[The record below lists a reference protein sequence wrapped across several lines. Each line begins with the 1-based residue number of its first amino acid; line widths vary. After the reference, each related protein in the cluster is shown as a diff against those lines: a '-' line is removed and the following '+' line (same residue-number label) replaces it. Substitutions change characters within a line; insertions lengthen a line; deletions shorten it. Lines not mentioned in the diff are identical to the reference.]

1 MALTRIRRTGLNDG
15 LVSDAKLD
23 SGVGTQAVTTST
35 IRNGAV
41 TTLKLADNSITTE
54 KLSTSV
60 GLEAIDTSVLR
71 DGSVTPPKID
81 TTSTFNFNSA
91 TVATSLNVTGKV
103 SRDDAVGVDV
113 SGSDITIA
121 GGAGTGSATGG
132 YIRLKTSKAS
142 GTSGSSA
149 NNLTDAIVVT
159 GEGKVGIG
167 VGSPTEDL
175 EVANNV
181 VINGELTVLGGTTT
195 VSTTNTVI
203 GDKLIELG
211 NGVVGSPAG
220 DSGIVFERGSEDN
233 AFIGYDESEDKF
245 AIGTG
250 SFTGTTSG
258 DLGITRGTLIADL
271 EAASIAVAG
280 VGSSVTFDGAVVTIE
295 PTGSNVPLLKVDPT
309 NNKMGIGQ
317 EPNNALAQI
326 LQVQGTV
333 GATAFIGD
341 GNGLTN
347 LSGFT
352 GAGDGTESIPGMSFF
367 QDQDNGFYRPSSDQ
381 MGMCLGGAEKILYN
395 DQGDS
400 LVLTRD
406 IHGQDCGQ
414 VVTATIQAAVIDTFT
429 IADYYSGK
437 YVVQV
442 VSGAYVQVK
451 EVLIMHDGTDI
462 FIEEYATMT
471 SGGLNEGALGTI
483 TAQYNGAN
491 IEVIFTPSYATN
503 TVKYFRSLIRS

>member
-41 TTLKLADNSITTE
+41 TTLKLADNSITAE
-54 KLSTSV
+54 KLSTTG
-60 GLEAIDTSVLR
+60 GLEAINTAVIR
-71 DGSVTPPKID
+71 DGAITPPKID
-81 TTSTFNFNSA
+81 TTANFSFFSA
-91 TVATSLNVTGKV
+91 TVASSLSVTGKV
-103 SRDDAVGVDV
+103 SRDDATGTDV

-121 GGAGTGSATGG
+121 GGAGTGAASGG
-132 YIRLKTSKAS
+132 FIRLKTAPAAAS
-142 GTSGSSA
+142 GTSV
-149 NNLTDAIVVT
+149 NTLVDAVVVT
-159 GEGKVGIG
+159 GQGKVGIG

-181 VINGELTVLGGTTT
+181 VINGQLTVLGATTT

-211 NGVVGSPAG
+211 NGVVGNPTG
-220 DSGIVFERGSEDN
+220 DAGIVLERGSEPN
-233 AFIGYDESEDKF
+233 AFIGFDESEDKF
-245 AIGTG
+245 TLGTG
-250 SFTGTTSG
+250 SFTGNTSG
-258 DLGITRGTLIADL
+258 DLTYTPGILVADL
-271 EAASIAVAG
+271 EATTVSVTGLNSA
-280 VGSSVTFDGAVVTIE
+280 VTFDGAVVTIE
-295 PTGSNVPLLKVDPT
+295 PSGSNIPIFKVDPV
-309 NNKMGIGQ
+309 NNKIGIGQ
-317 EPNNALAQI
+317 DPNNALAQI

-352 GAGDGTESIPGMSFF
+352 GAGDGTEAIPGISFF
-367 QDQDNGFYRPSSDQ
+367 QDQDNGFYRPSPDQ
-381 MGMCLGGAEKILYN
+381 MGLCLGGDEKIRYN

-400 LVLTRD
+400 LVLTKD
-406 IHGQDCGQ
+406 IHGTDAG
-414 VVTATIQAAVIDTFT
+414 VVTTATIQAAVIDTFT
-429 IADYYSGK
+429 TADYYSGK

-442 VSGAYVQVK
+442 VSGAYVQTK
-451 EVLIMHDGTDI
+451 EVLIMHDGTDL

-471 SGGLNEGALGTI
+471 SGGLVQGALGTI
-483 TAQYNGAN
+483 SAQFNGN
-491 IEVIFTPSYATN
+491 NVEVIFTPTYAAN
-503 TVKYFRSLIRS
+503 TIKYYRSLIRS

>member
-23 SGVGTQAVTTST
+23 SGVGTQAVTTSV

-54 KLSTSV
+54 KLSTAG
-60 GLEAIDTSVLR
+60 GLEAINTGVIR
-71 DGSVTPPKID
+71 DGAITPPKID
-81 TTSTFNFNSA
+81 TTATFSFFAAS
-91 TVATSLNVTGKV
+91 VASSLSVTGKV
-103 SRDDAVGVDV
+103 SRDDASGTDV

-121 GGAGTGSATGG
+121 GGAGTGAASGG
-132 YIRLKTSKAS
+132 FIRLKTAPA
-142 GTSGSSA
+142 GTTGTGV
-149 NNLTDAIVVT
+149 NTLVDAVVVT
-159 GEGKVGIG
+159 GQGKVGIG

-181 VINGELTVLGGTTT
+181 VINGELTVLGTTTT
-195 VSTTNTVI
+195 VSTTNTVV

-211 NGVVGSPAG
+211 NGIVGSPTG
-220 DSGIVFERGSEDN
+220 DAGIVLERGSEDN
-233 AFIGYDESEDKF
+233 AFIGFDESEDKF
-245 AIGTG
+245 ALGIGN
-250 SFTGTTSG
+250 FTGITSG
-258 DLGITRGTLIADL
+258 DLTYTTGTLIANL
-271 EAASIAVAG
+271 EANSLTVSGLNSAV
-280 VGSSVTFDGAVVTIE
+280 VFDGASVTIE
-295 PTGSNVPLLKVDPT
+295 PSGSNIPIFKVDPV
-309 NNKMGIGQ
+309 NNKIGIGQ
-317 EPNNALAQI
+317 DPNNGLAQI

-352 GAGDGTESIPGMSFF
+352 GAGDGTEAIPGISFF
-367 QDQDNGFYRPSSDQ
+367 QDQDNGFYRPAPDQ
-381 MGMCLGGAEKILYN
+381 MGFCLGGDEKIRYN

-400 LVLTRD
+400 LVLTKD
-406 IHGQDCGQ
+406 VHGQDAGI
-414 VVTATIQAAVIDTFT
+414 VTTATIQASVIDTFT
-429 IADYYSGK
+429 SADYFSGK

-442 VSGAYVQVK
+442 VSGAFVQTK

-471 SGGLNEGALGTI
+471 SGGLDQGALGTI
-483 TAQYNGAN
+483 TAQFNGGN
-491 IEVIFTPSYATN
+491 VEVIFTPTYATN
-503 TVKYFRSLIRS
+503 TIKYYRSLIRS

>member
-41 TTLKLADNSITTE
+41 TTLKLADNSITAE
-54 KLSTSV
+54 KLSTTG
-60 GLEAIDTSVLR
+60 GLEAINTAVIR
-71 DGSVTPPKID
+71 DGAITPPKID
-81 TTSTFNFNSA
+81 TTANFSFFSA
-91 TVATSLNVTGKV
+91 TVASSLSVTGKV
-103 SRDDAVGVDV
+103 SRDDAAGTDV

-121 GGAGTGSATGG
+121 GGAGTGAASGG
-132 YIRLKTSKAS
+132 FIRLKTAPATTT
-142 GTSGSSA
+142 GTSV
-149 NNLTDAIVVT
+149 NTLVDAVVVT
-159 GEGKVGIG
+159 GQGKVGIG

-181 VINGELTVLGGTTT
+181 VINGQLTVLGATTT

-211 NGVVGSPAG
+211 NGVVGNPTG
-220 DSGIVFERGSEDN
+220 DAGIVLERGSETN
-233 AFIGYDESEDKF
+233 AFIGFDESEDKF
-245 AIGTG
+245 ALGTG
-250 SFTGTTSG
+250 SFTGNTSG
-258 DLGITRGTLIADL
+258 DLTYTPGTLIADL
-271 EAASIAVAG
+271 EASTLSVSG
-280 VGSSVTFDGAVVTIE
+280 LNSSVTFDGAVITIE
-295 PTGSNVPLLKVDPT
+295 PSGSNIPIFKVDPV
-309 NNKMGIGQ
+309 NNKIGIGQ
-317 EPNNALAQI
+317 DPNNALAQI

-352 GAGDGTESIPGMSFF
+352 GAGDGTEAIPGISFF
-367 QDQDNGFYRPSSDQ
+367 QDQDNGFYRPSPDQ
-381 MGMCLGGAEKILYN
+381 MGLCLGGDEKIRYN

-400 LVLTRD
+400 LILTKD
-406 IHGQDCGQ
+406 VHGQDAGI
-414 VVTATIQAAVIDTFT
+414 VTTATIQAAVIDTFT
-429 IADYYSGK
+429 TADYFSGK

-442 VSGAYVQVK
+442 VSGAFVQTK
-451 EVLIMHDGTDI
+451 EVLIMHDGTDL

-471 SGGLNEGALGTI
+471 SGGLDQGALGTI
-483 TAQYNGAN
+483 SAQFNGSN
-491 IEVIFTPSYATN
+491 IEVIFTPTYAAN
-503 TVKYFRSLIRS
+503 TIKYYRSLIRS